1 SPAAP
6 PSKGPILKLRPFQI
20 ASRYEGRE
28 FVWRK
33 SDLEWETDFYN
44 LFFTAPRQTVTDES
58 RAWLAASGLFEHV
71 LDFSSHVDATHVLEG
86 HIVHLYGDARG
97 KGAKAVIEVQFFL
110 VDDRATP
117 SVVAFGKAYAEAVGI
132 KEDSPEELVKGW
144 NEGLGR
150 ILGALE
156 TDLREAVGR

>member
-1 SPAAP
+1 MSA
-6 PSKGPILKLRPFQI
+6 IFLKRFLQRPFQV

-33 SDLEWETDFYN
+33 TDLEWETDFYN
-44 LFFTAPRQTVTDES
+44 LFFTAPRQTVTDEARS
-58 RAWLAASGLFEHV
+58 WLAASGLFEHV

-97 KGAKAVIEVQFFL
+97 DDAKAVIEVQFFL
-110 VDDRATP
+110 VDDRPTP
-117 SVVAFGKAYAEAVGI
+117 SAVAFGKSYAEEVAI
-132 KEDSPEELVKGW
+132 PKDSPEELVKGW

-150 ILGALE
+150 ILGKLE
-156 TDLREAVGR
+156 EDLRGIVGR